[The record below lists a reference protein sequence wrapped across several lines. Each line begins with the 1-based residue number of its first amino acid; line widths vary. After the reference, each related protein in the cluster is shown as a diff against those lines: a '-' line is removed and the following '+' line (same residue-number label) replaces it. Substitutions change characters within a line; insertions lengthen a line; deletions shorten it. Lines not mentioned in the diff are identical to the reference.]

1 MSKKKEVNKETDIHT
16 FFDNIRTQI
25 KLCENAIQEV
35 EQQITQFVELANMIN
50 NDKRIYNLKYYFTD
64 EGMTFER
71 TGKKKIGFQG
81 G

>member
-1 MSKKKEVNKETDIHT
+1 MSKKKEVKRETDIYT

-35 EQQITQFVELANMIN
+35 EQQITQFVELANMVN

-64 EGMTFER
+64 DGMTYER
-71 TGKKKIGFQG
+71 TSKKKIGFQG